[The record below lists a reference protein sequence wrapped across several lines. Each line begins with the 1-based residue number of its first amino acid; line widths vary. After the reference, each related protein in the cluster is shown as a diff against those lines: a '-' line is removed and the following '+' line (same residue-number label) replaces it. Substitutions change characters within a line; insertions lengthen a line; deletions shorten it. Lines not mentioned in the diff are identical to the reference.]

1 MNTRHVTLLIE
12 GLVQGV
18 SYRASAREVAQ
29 RLGVH
34 GHVRNLPQGHVEAVA
49 QGPEEAVEAFI
60 AWCRSGPPEAL
71 VAKVTVTDLAPV
83 THFSSFQVLR

>member
-18 SYRASAREVAQ
+18 SYRASAHELAQ
-29 RLGVH
+29 RLGLV

-49 QGPEEAVEAFI
+49 EGSREAIEAFI
-60 AWCRSGPPEAL
+60 AWCRCGPPEAL
-71 VAKVTVTDLAPV
+71 VSRVTVTDLPPSG
-83 THFSSFQVLR
+83 HFSSFQVLR